1 MSEEAKVKALLVEVE
16 SLTFQLRD
24 VRVELGVMKEDL
36 EKKDRELLEARAI
49 NMRLKLRLDQY
60 QNPGTKTGRISAKDG
75 PLYSNLPR
83 MSMEEAS
90 EMCLKAGNPVA
101 HIEPELEDVPGYQ
114 GTLTGRL
121 MSEPNWQEIPKPDSD
136 EK

>member
-1 MSEEAKVKALLVEVE
+1 MSEEAKVKALLAEVE

-36 EKKDRELLEARAI
+36 EKKDRELLEAQAI
-49 NMRLKLRLDQY
+49 NQQLQIRLRQY
-60 QNPGTKTGRISAKDG
+60 QSPGTQTGRYNSRV

-83 MSMEEAS
+83 MNGEEAA

-101 HIEPELEDVPGYQ
+101 HVEPELEDVPGYQ